1 MNHKLRSRYWPHRIV
16 GVGMVTALLAGC
28 AAIST
33 GAHYDET
40 TDFGAYKT
48 FSWIDE
54 EPYIAAREGADT
66 TVSPLTQ
73 AKIQKAIRAGFEAK
87 GYEFVVQRDNAD
99 FVVAYT
105 VGARQEISVDSYP
118 APYYGAWGWHVRG
131 SHYYV
136 HEVTTHSYTKGTL
149 GVDVFDAA
157 RKQPVWHG
165 WAEKTVT
172 ADDRKDPTAAINMA
186 VTKLLEEFPQ

>member
-1 MNHKLRSRYWPHRIV
+1 MNHNFESRYWSPLIV
-16 GVGMVTALLAGC
+16 VFGMFVTLLAGC
-28 AAIST
+28 ATIST

-40 TDFGAYKT
+40 ADFGAYKT
-48 FSWIDE
+48 FSWIDA
-54 EPYIAAREGADT
+54 EPYIAAREGTGT
-66 TVSPLTQ
+66 TVSPLTR
-73 AKIQKAIRAGFEAK
+73 AKIQSAIRAGFEAK
-87 GYEFVVQRDNAD
+87 GYAFVEQRDSAD

-136 HEVTTHSYTKGTL
+136 HEVATHSYTTGTL

-157 RKQPVWHG
+157 SKKPVWHG

-172 ADDRKDPTAAINMA
+172 ESDRKDPTPVINAA
-186 VTKLLEEFPQ
+186 VTKLLEEFPR